1 MATNSGKTKVTL
13 PTNEQI
19 SITREFNAPKQLV
32 YRAWTTPELVRR
44 WWSGQRGEM
53 SVVEIDLRVG
63 GKWRYVLVATGGFDV
78 AFHGTYREIV
88 TNERIVT
95 TEIFEMPDTPEPTDE
110 QAPLNII
117 TFTESNGR
125 TSLSLIVQCP
135 TQELRDIIMSSGM
148 EAGLQEQMDE
158 LDALLALLL

>member
-13 PTNEQI
+13 PTDVQI
-19 SITREFNAPKQLV
+19 LITREFNAPRHLV
-32 YRAWTTPELVRR
+32 YRAWTTPDLVRR

-53 SVVEIDLRVG
+53 KVVDIDLRVG
-63 GKWRYVLVATGGFDV
+63 GSWRYVLVAAGGFEV

-95 TEIFEMPDTPEPTDE
+95 TEVFEMPDTPEPAAD

-117 TFTESNGR
+117 TFTESSGR

-135 TQELRDIIMSSGM
+135 TQELRDIIMNSGM
-148 EAGLQEQMDE
+148 ELGLQEQMDE
-158 LDALLALLL
+158 LEALLALLL

>member
-13 PTNEQI
+13 PTDVQI
-19 SITREFNAPKQLV
+19 LITREFNAPRQLV
-32 YRAWTTPELVRR
+32 YRAWTTPDLVRR

-53 SVVEIDLRVG
+53 KVVDIDLRVG
-63 GKWRYVLVATGGFDV
+63 GNWRYVLVALGGFEV

-95 TEIFEMPDTPEPTDE
+95 TEVFEMPDTPEPADD

-117 TFTESNGR
+117 TFTESDGR

-135 TQELRDIIMSSGM
+135 TQELRDIIMNSGM
-148 EAGLQEQMDE
+148 EVGLQEQMDE
-158 LDALLALLL
+158 LEALLALLL

>member
-1 MATNSGKTKVTL
+1 MATNSGKTNVTL

-19 SITREFNAPKQLV
+19 LITREFEAPRHLV

-44 WWSGQRGEM
+44 WWCGLRGEM

-63 GKWRYVLVATGGFDV
+63 GKWRYVLVASGGFDV

-95 TEIFEMPDTPEPTDE
+95 TEVFEMPDTPEPTDE
-110 QAPLNII
+110 QAPLNIV
-117 TFTESNGR
+117 TFSESDGR
-125 TSLSLIVQCP
+125 TTLRLVVQCP
-135 TQELRDIIMSSGM
+135 TQELRDMIVSSGM
-148 EAGLQEQMDE
+148 ETGLQEQMDE
-158 LDALLALLL
+158 LEALLALLL